1 MLFSPSKNA
10 GITMSP
16 RTKGAV
22 VNQHRETDIEGI
34 FACGNVLHVHDLV
47 DFACE
52 EAEIAGKAVAEYVN
66 NGLKADKTI
75 DVVNGN
81 CITYVLPQKITIP
94 AEDVKVYFRVSNVF
108 KNVTFKV
115 KDGDDIVLTRKKLTV
130 APGEMETIVL
140 KADLLNANKSGNL
153 TIEME
158 AQND

>member
-1 MLFSPSKNA
+1 M
-10 GITMSP
+10 
-16 RTKGAV
+16 
-22 VNQHRETDIEGI
+22 
-34 FACGNVLHVHDLV
+34 
-47 DFACE
+47 
-52 EAEIAGKAVAEYVN
+52 
-66 NGLKADKTI
+66 
-75 DVVNGN
+75 
-81 CITYVLPQKITIP
+81 PQKITIP